1 MLSTLNTN
9 PARESDPHDVFVIDP
24 EVVLAARGDRAPP
37 APRAAEV
44 NQSPAPQSYVASS
57 ASAPSL
63 DTAFRVT
70 ASDHIQLPSEPS
82 PFAKWA
88 RRAAMAFVFAL
99 LSAFGAAA
107 WKHHGDTAKQMLAD
121 WIPQISL
128 LSSLSSSSS
137 SSGDTTSS
145 SGDSTAAA
153 EQPAAPAVQTATE
166 QPPAAPAVQTASTD
180 QAAAQLDTPA
190 QAQPAEAAAP
200 TTAAALSPDSSQ
212 LLQSMA
218 HDLATMG
225 QQIEQLKAS
234 IAQLKAG
241 QDQIAREMARNSEA
255 RVSAQAVQ
263 PRIAPPPRPVA
274 APARR
279 PKPPAYPPAQT
290 AAAAP
295 PLPPPPA
302 PAPVQTAPE
311 PRAQDGGPVV
321 RPPMPVR

>member
-9 PARESDPHDVFVIDP
+9 PAKESDPHDVFVIDP

-37 APRAAEV
+37 TPRAEV
-44 NQSPAPQSYVASS
+44 NQAPAPQSYAASG

-63 DTAFRVT
+63 DTSFRVT

-88 RRAAMAFVFAL
+88 KRATMAFLFAL
-99 LSAFGAAA
+99 LSAFAAAA
-107 WKHHGDTAKQMLAD
+107 WKHHGDTAKQMIAD
-121 WIPQISL
+121 WIPQVSL
-128 LSSLSSSSS
+128 LSSLSSSP
-137 SSGDTTSS
+137 SGN
-145 SGDSTAAA
+145 STAPA
-153 EQPAAPAVQTATE
+153 EQSAPPADQAATE
-166 QPPAAPAVQTASTD
+166 QSAPPAVQTASTD
-180 QAAAQLDTPA
+180 QAAAQPDTPA
-190 QAQPAEAAAP
+190 QAQPAQAAAP
-200 TTAAALSPDSSQ
+200 TTTAALSPDSSQ

-241 QDQIAREMARNSEA
+241 QDQIARDMARNSEA

-263 PRIAPPPRPVA
+263 PRPALPRPVA
-274 APARR
+274 APVRR
-279 PKPPAYPPAQT
+279 PKPPTYPPAQT

-295 PLPPPPA
+295 APPPPSA
-302 PAPVQTAPE
+302 PAPLQTVPE
-311 PRAQDGGPVV
+311 PPAQDGGPVV

>member
-1 MLSTLNTN
+1 MLSTLN
-9 PARESDPHDVFVIDP
+9 AHAKESDPHDVFVIDP

-37 APRAAEV
+37 APRVEV
-44 NQSPAPQSYVASS
+44 DRAPAPQSYAASDV
-57 ASAPSL
+57 SAPSL

-88 RRAAMAFVFAL
+88 KRATMAFLFAL
-99 LSAFGAAA
+99 LSAFAAAA
-107 WKHHGDTAKQMLAD
+107 WKHHGDTAKQMVAE
-121 WIPQISL
+121 WIPQFSQLSL
-128 LSSLSSSSS
+128 FSSPPSESA
-137 SSGDTTSS
+137 TT
-145 SGDSTAAA
+145 AA
-153 EQPAAPAVQTATE
+153 EQPAPPAVQTAAE
-166 QPPAAPAVQTASTD
+166 QPASPAVQTASTD
-180 QAAAQLDTPA
+180 QAVAQPDTST

-200 TTAAALSPDSSQ
+200 TTAAALSPESSQ

-225 QQIEQLKAS
+225 QQIQQLKAT
-234 IAQLKAG
+234 IEQLKAG
-241 QDQIAREMARNSEA
+241 QDQMARDMARNSEA

-274 APARR
+274 AAPVRR

-302 PAPVQTAPE
+302 PAPVQTLPE
-311 PRAQDGGPVV
+311 PQAQDGGPVV

>member
-1 MLSTLNTN
+1 MLSTLNAN

-37 APRAAEV
+37 TPRAEV
-44 NQSPAPQSYVASS
+44 NQAPAPQSYMASS
-57 ASAPSL
+57 VAAPSL
-63 DTAFRVT
+63 DSNFRVT
-70 ASDHIQLPSEPS
+70 ASDHIQLPSEAS

-88 RRAAMAFVFAL
+88 KRATMAFLFAL
-99 LSAFGAAA
+99 LSAFAAAA
-107 WKHHGDTAKQMLAD
+107 WKHHGDTAKQMIAN

-128 LSSLSSSSS
+128 LSSFSSPP
-137 SSGDTTSS
+137 

-153 EQPAAPAVQTATE
+153 EQPAPPPVQTATE
-166 QPPAAPAVQTASTD
+166 QPAPPAVQTASTD
-180 QAAAQLDTPA
+180 QAVAQPDTPI
-190 QAQPAEAAAP
+190 QAQPAETAAP
-200 TTAAALSPDSSQ
+200 TTPAALSPDSSQ

-225 QQIEQLKAS
+225 QQIQQLKAT
-234 IAQLKAG
+234 IEQLKAG
-241 QDQIAREMARNSEA
+241 QDQIARDMARNSEA

-263 PRIAPPPRPVA
+263 PRAAATPRPVA
-274 APARR
+274 APVRR

-295 PLPPPPA
+295 SLPPPPA
-302 PAPVQTAPE
+302 PAPVQMLPE
-311 PRAQDGGPVV
+311 TRQQAQDGGPVV

>member
-9 PARESDPHDVFVIDP
+9 PAKESDPHDVFVIDP
-24 EVVLAARGDRAPP
+24 EVVLAARGDRVPP
-37 APRAAEV
+37 TPPAEV
-44 NQSPAPQSYVASS
+44 NQTPAPQSYVTSG

-88 RRAAMAFVFAL
+88 KRAAMGFLFAL
-99 LSAFGAAA
+99 LSAFAAAA
-107 WKHHGDTAKQMLAD
+107 WKHHGDTAKQMIAD
-121 WIPQISL
+121 WIPQVSL
-128 LSSLSSSSS
+128 LSSLSSSP
-137 SSGDTTSS
+137 SGKA
-145 SGDSTAAA
+145 TAPA
-153 EQPAAPAVQTATE
+153 EQLA
-166 QPPAAPAVQTASTD
+166 PPADQAATDQSASPAVQTASTD
-180 QAAAQLDTPA
+180 QAVAQPDTPA
-190 QAQPAEAAAP
+190 QAQPAQAAAP
-200 TTAAALSPDSSQ
+200 TTAAALSADSSQ

-241 QDQIAREMARNSEA
+241 QDQIARDIARNSEA

-263 PRIAPPPRPVA
+263 PRAAPPPRPVA
-274 APARR
+274 APVRR
-279 PKPPAYPPAQT
+279 PKPPTYPPAQT

-295 PLPPPPA
+295 PLPPPSA
-302 PAPVQTAPE
+302 PAPLQTVPE
-311 PRAQDGGPVV
+311 PPAQDGGPVV